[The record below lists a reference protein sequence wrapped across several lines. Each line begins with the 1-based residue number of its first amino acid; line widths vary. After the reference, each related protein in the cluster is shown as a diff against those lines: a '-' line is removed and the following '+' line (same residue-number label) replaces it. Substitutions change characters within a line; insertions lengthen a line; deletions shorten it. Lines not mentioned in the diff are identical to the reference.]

1 LLFWRERRRDRYLL
15 LSALLTGLCL
25 TNHLTSGL
33 LLPAALLFVGLVER
47 RKLLD
52 WRLMLKAAGLFFLGL
67 TPYLYLPVR
76 SWMNAPFEGN
86 NPGNL
91 ERFWYVVSGG
101 NLTGTFFAFGPAEL
115 LGRLAFYWGH
125 LMDNMNPLVVMVAL
139 AGAAAMFF
147 RDRRALGSRVPVL
160 RLALLLPRERHPG
173 HTPVLYPHLPGALPV
188 GGPGFRHPAG
198 AGRVAAR
205 RSAQGSCRA

>member
-1 LLFWRERRRDRYLL
+1 LSRSVIGGGGRRADLRARDGPLVPGRHRRGVPPERPLPGTHRALLLFWRERRRDRYLL

-76 SWMNAPFEGN
+76 AWMNAPFEGTT
-86 NPGNL
+86 
-91 ERFWYVVSGG
+91 RATSSVSG
-101 NLTGTFFAFGPAEL
+101 TSS
-115 LGRLAFYWGH
+115 
-125 LMDNMNPLVVMVAL
+125 
-139 AGAAAMFF
+139 AG
-147 RDRRALGSRVPVL
+147 V
-160 RLALLLPRERHPG
+160 
-173 HTPVLYPHLPGALPV
+173 T
-188 GGPGFRHPAG
+188 
-198 AGRVAAR
+198 
-205 RSAQGSCRA
+205 